1 MVYINDKKYPL
12 KKPQS
17 LSDLFI
23 SLKMDVSKGIAV
35 ALNNKVMSRSDW
47 NKSMVNTNDNIILI
61 KATQGG

>member
-1 MVYINDKKYPL
+1 MIYINDKTYAL
-12 KKPQS
+12 DKPQS

-35 ALNNKVMSRSDW
+35 AINNKVMPRNDW
-47 NKSMVNTNDNIILI
+47 DNSIVNINDKIILI